1 LEASPALLAREDLM
15 FLPENMRDEMRTRQ
29 RAAAF
34 LCNTTAALSLL
45 ALGFPLTPATIKATL
60 LGWILVVVAISRFV
74 LGHSRI
80 VDLCA
85 QEFCHKEKTRG

>member
-34 LCNTTAALSLL
+34 LCNATAALSLL
-45 ALGFPLTPATIKATL
+45 ALGFPLTPATIRSTL
-60 LGWILVVVAISRFV
+60 LGWVLVVVAITRFM
-74 LGHSRI
+74 LALLDSAEP
-80 VDLCA
+80 CT
-85 QEFCHKEKTRG
+85 QELCHKEKNRD